1 MEHKDFLSGN
11 CPKCGEK
18 LEIPA
23 HLDAFSCLYCGAR
36 LTAEDLNKKAE
47 TVTST
52 DAEAAANYYKEN
64 ILQVITA
71 HREIEKSLT
80 RNAYE
85 PAMDAYAEQCGQVF
99 VQLDAACAGGALT
112 VREAAKWLLDRL
124 EEHWV
129 LDLKKKKLGQTASSL
144 RDGDKFLIAVF
155 LVPMIQRLG
164 LGYIPDFCKAL
175 HEEWMTRFPK
185 SPWQVGDFDSINS
198 GFRKK
203 FLGLCFI
210 TTAVC
215 LEEGKEDDC
224 AELTAFR
231 NFRDG
236 YLRSCPDG
244 TALIEEYYRIAPN
257 IVLEIEK
264 SADPKARYAA
274 IRKDYLQPC
283 YEDLQSGRQE
293 QCKLRY
299 TKMVRSLQKEYL
311 S

>member
-1 MEHKDFLSGN
+1 MEHKDLLSGI
-11 CPKCGEK
+11 CPQCGEK

-23 HLDAFSCLYCGAR
+23 HLDAFSCMYCGAR
-36 LTAEDLNKKAE
+36 LSQKDLSAEVDPVA
-47 TVTST
+47 ST
-52 DAEAAANYYKEN
+52 EAEAAADYYKAN
-64 ILQVITA
+64 ILQVVTE

-85 PAMDAYAEQCGQVF
+85 PAMDAYEAQCGKIF
-99 VQLDAACAGGALT
+99 EQLNTACMGGALT
-112 VREAAKWLLDRL
+112 VREAADWLLDRL
-124 EEHWV
+124 EEQWV
-129 LDLKKKKLGQTASSL
+129 VDLKKKKLGQTAASL

-155 LVPMIQRLG
+155 LVPMIRRLG
-164 LGYIPDFCKAL
+164 LSCISDYCNAL
-175 HEEWMTRFPK
+175 HAAWMERFPK
-185 SPWQVGDFDSINS
+185 SLWQVGDFDSINNS
-198 GFRKK
+198 FRKK

-215 LEEGKEDDC
+215 LEEGKSDDC

-236 YLRSCPDG
+236 YLQSCPDG
-244 TALIEEYYRIAPN
+244 KALIEEYYAIAPS

-264 SADPKARYAA
+264 SADPKSRYAE
-274 IRKDYLQPC
+274 IRKEYLQPC
-283 YEDLQSGRQE
+283 YEDLQAGRQL

-299 TKMVRSLQKEYL
+299 TEMVRALQKEYL